1 MRPSTRKTF
10 ITLALLASTGMAT
23 SAAADFSD
31 FTESM
36 GDYFS
41 RTGGHFLT
49 GFNGL
54 VTSPADPVMSVV
66 TPPEEY
72 AKLPAGAVTGRFFGM
87 IQGSLMMAYRSSM
100 GLLDM
105 VLSPIPIVILSPE
118 PRYQPIPGFEWEG

>member
-1 MRPSTRKTF
+1 MREGF
-10 ITLALLASTGMAT
+10 ITLALLASTAMAT

-41 RTGGHFLT
+41 RVGSQFLT

-54 VTSPADPVMSVV
+54 VTSPADPVMNVV
-66 TPPEEY
+66 DPPEEY
-72 AKLPAGAVTGRFFGM
+72 TEFPGGPVTGRFFGM
-87 IQGSLMMAYRSSM
+87 VQGTLMFAYRSGT

-105 VLSPIPIVILSPE
+105 VLSPIPIVVLSPE